1 MKKEDIKISNI
12 LDLSKTNYGFMFA
25 GLTYPFEVLPLIKD
39 LFSQAVRKLDTSEYN
54 RIKDGVYVHKSVT
67 VLKSVFLGRNIII
80 GKDVDLRNSAFLRD
94 NVIIGDNC
102 IVGNS
107 CELKN
112 VLMFNE
118 SVAPHFNYV
127 GDTVLGYKSHLGA
140 GAVTSNLK
148 LDRTN
153 IVLKFEDGELDT
165 KLRKFGAI
173 VGDNVEVGC
182 NSVLNPGTIIGKN
195 TNIYPLQSVR
205 GAIPADSIYKN
216 DNNIVGKEK

>member
-1 MKKEDIKISNI
+1 MKKEDIKIQNL
-12 LDLSKTNYGFMFA
+12 LDLSKTDYGFLFA
-25 GLTYPFEVLPLIKD
+25 GLTYPFEVLPLIKEMFYTITRRLD
-39 LFSQAVRKLDTSEYN
+39 YSQYN

-127 GDTVLGYKSHLGA
+127 GDTIMGYKSHLGA
-140 GAVTSNLK
+140 GAITSNLK
-148 LDRTN
+148 MDKTIINLHC
-153 IVLKFEDGELDT
+153 EDGDIDT
-165 KLRKFGAI
+165 KLKKFGAI
-173 VGDNVEVGC
+173 IGDNVEVGC
-182 NSVLNPGTIIGKN
+182 NAVLNPGTIIGKN
-195 TNIYPLQSVR
+195 THIYPLQNVR
-205 GAIPADSIYKN
+205 GIVPSNSIYKA
-216 DNNIVGKEK
+216 DDKIVIKE

>member
-1 MKKEDIKISNI
+1 MKKDDIKIGNI
-12 LDLSKTNYGFMFA
+12 LDLSKTAYSFMFA
-25 GLTYPFEVLPLIKD
+25 GLTYPYEVLPIIKD
-39 LFSQAVRKLDTSEYN
+39 LFMQAVRKLDTSEYN

-102 IVGNS
+102 TVGNS

-112 VLMFNE
+112 VIMFNE
-118 SVAPHFNYV
+118 SVVPHFNYV
-127 GDTVLGYKSHLGA
+127 GDSVIGYKAHLGA

-148 LDRTN
+148 LDRS
-153 IVLKFEDGELDT
+153 IIKLKFDDGEIDT
-165 KLRKFGAI
+165 KLKKFGAI
-173 VGDNVEVGC
+173 IGDNVEIGC

-195 TNIYPLQSVR
+195 TNIYPLQNVR
-205 GAIPADSIYKN
+205 GVVPENSIYKS
-216 DNNIVGKEK
+216 DNSIVGKE